1 MIREEIENK
10 LKKTVA
16 ELLSID
22 ETDVQENSSFVNDL
36 NADSL
41 DAVELVMNTEDEF
54 NIDITDKEA
63 EQAVNFK
70 LLVDLVERKL
80 NQ

>member
-1 MIREEIENK
+1 MIREEIENRLIK
-10 LKKTVA
+10 MVA
-16 ELLSID
+16 ELLSI
-22 ETDVQENSSFVNDL
+22 EKTDIQENSSFVNDL

-54 NIDITDKEA
+54 SIDITDKEA

-70 LLVDLVERKL
+70 LLVDLVERKM
-80 NQ
+80 NG